1 MKIVREVCFQNRGT
15 KIEGILSCFFVG
27 LQRENINFVG
37 GKREERIRSYSLSDL
52 DLKLKEGISE
62 LAIVKRESKWQ
73 FSK

>member
-1 MKIVREVCFQNRGT
+1 MLSKTEEPE
-15 KIEGILSCFFVG
+15 IEEGVLSCFFVG
-27 LQRENINFVG
+27 FINKNINFVG